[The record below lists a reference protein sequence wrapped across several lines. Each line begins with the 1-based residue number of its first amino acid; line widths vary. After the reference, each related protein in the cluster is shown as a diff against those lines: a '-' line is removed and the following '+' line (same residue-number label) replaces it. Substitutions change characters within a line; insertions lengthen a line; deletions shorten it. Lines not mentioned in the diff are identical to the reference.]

1 MPKQLLN
8 PMNEGEVSQMVVPDW
23 SSKPSTVRPNG
34 GAITPA
40 LAMMAS
46 SC

>member
-1 MPKQLLN
+1 MA
-8 PMNEGEVSQMVVPDW
+8 QMVGRELDLKAVD
-23 SSKPSTVRPNG
+23 VRPNG

-46 SC
+46 NR